1 MVSGSALVATN
12 VGCIPEC
19 TIPGKTALVVEPGD
33 QEGMIKHIADLIEN
47 PQKIEQIGNLA
58 KEYIK
63 QFTWENSASKLELL
77 FKGYQAKNKVM
88 FKEIS
93 VEDFFSLFLWK
104 NSKRMKS
111 LGVTINS
118 WK

>member
-33 QEGMIKHIADLIEN
+33 QEEGMIKHIADLIEN

-77 FKGYQAKNKVM
+77 FLKAIQAKIKLCL
-88 FKEIS
+88 KKS
-93 VEDFFSLFLWK
+93 V
-104 NSKRMKS
+104 
-111 LGVTINS
+111 
-118 WK
+118 